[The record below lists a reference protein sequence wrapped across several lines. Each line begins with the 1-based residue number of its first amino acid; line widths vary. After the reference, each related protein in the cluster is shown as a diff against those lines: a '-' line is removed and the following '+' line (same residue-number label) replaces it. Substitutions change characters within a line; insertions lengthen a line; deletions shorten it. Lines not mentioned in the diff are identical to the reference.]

1 MLLWMKIHSEE
12 GLQLLWMLRRAPEFT
27 FRERSAIANKVTWG
41 LSDGFA
47 AISDSKLD
55 CGWKC
60 IFENTYFYDLRR
72 NFYVLCF
79 FSLLSSDHRGAL
91 LCCTGGRTVAQAAQ
105 RLRSPLFGVLQKMP
119 EHTAPGVP
127 AWAGVGP
134 DGLWGPYHP
143 RPWWNSVIPFNSLN
157 DGFSLLC
164 CAAIV
169 FAELFQGCHCELPS
183 QPKCCTTV
191 AGEPSTYRSHRR
203 NIWGT

>member
-1 MLLWMKIHSEE
+1 MKIHSEE

-27 FRERSAIANKVTWG
+27 FREHSAIANKVTWG

-79 FSLLSSDHRGAL
+79 FSLLSSAHQGAL

-105 RLRSPLFGVLQKMP
+105 RLWSPSEDAGALCSRRPCLVWGWARWTLRSLPP
-119 EHTAPGVP
+119 P
-127 AWAGVGP
+127 ALMEFC
-134 DGLWGPYHP
+134 D
-143 RPWWNSVIPFNSLN
+143 SFQ
-157 DGFSLLC
+157 FS
-164 CAAIV
+164 
-169 FAELFQGCHCELPS
+169 E
-183 QPKCCTTV
+183 
-191 AGEPSTYRSHRR
+191 
-203 NIWGT
+203 